1 MAAPERWPG
10 PAENRPGP
18 AERGSRRTCARPF
31 IGDSCARRALR
42 YVAQAL
48 QCGGAVKPTP
58 TPMWGSS
65 DAALLG
71 GLAAMLGSLL
81 HADLG
86 VAAVV
91 ALVGILL
98 VRRARWLHP
107 RNGSGRVVAVAC
119 ALCFFVTAVR
129 SSRRLT
135 TFAAD
140 HAKVEL
146 DGVWPARCDVEGAVS
161 RSPTVHGDDVVLT
174 VEVETSACPN
184 LPRGRRVV
192 LHAPRE
198 EASSLARDDRVHA
211 FAQLAP
217 LHRFWNPGLGD
228 PRPGEARRNV
238 LLSGSALDLSLR
250 AQGRSLAHAI
260 DVLRVHVRRRIEGT
274 FSRGTEPMAR
284 ALMLGENDLPE
295 DDAEAF
301 RESGL
306 SHLLAVSG
314 MHLVLVI
321 ATVVAGLRALL
332 VRIPALAVRV
342 DVRRLAA
349 ALGAP
354 AAWAYADFAGGSGSA
369 IRAAWMTS
377 AALSA
382 VALGRT
388 PDTWRALGISVLGMM
403 VLDPL
408 APFDVSF
415 VLSAAATL
423 GLLSASGPIER
434 VLGAR
439 APSFARF
446 LVKPTAA
453 TAAATLFCAPVLLGM
468 SPDLPMAGV
477 VANLVA
483 VPLGEVMALPLCLV
497 HALCFWHP
505 RAERG
510 AALAASG
517 ALAAVRAVARWFEG
531 LWWSKLWLPPPTPLQ
546 LGLLAL
552 AATAFALT
560 AIRRRT
566 IALVTLVLLILA
578 EVWTRRTAQ
587 PRGVLRVTFL
597 DVGQGDAAIVD
608 LPDGRVMVVDA
619 GGFVGSPVDTG
630 LRVLAPELR
639 SRRRSHVDVAVLS
652 HPHPDHFGG
661 LRRGLADVRLDAFW
675 DTGQGEVQGAGP
687 AYAGLLD
694 AMRARGV
701 NVRRPDALCG
711 SHRFGG
717 VELDVL
723 SPCPDFD
730 VDRGANDNSLV
741 LRIRFGARSFLLVG
755 DAEHEAEAE
764 LLRRAPGMLRAD
776 VLKVGH
782 HGSRTSSS
790 VDFLRAVDPRIAVVS
805 SGVRNRFGHPH
816 PRTLAALATA
826 TSGRIEVHRTDREGA
841 VTITTDGRSL
851 DVQSRSTMP
860 M

>member
-1 MAAPERWPG
+1 
-10 PAENRPGP
+10 
-18 AERGSRRTCARPF
+18 
-31 IGDSCARRALR
+31 
-42 YVAQAL
+42 
-48 QCGGAVKPTP
+48 
-58 TPMWGSS
+58 MWGPP

-71 GLAAMLGSLL
+71 GLAASLGSLL
-81 HADLG
+81 HADLA
-86 VAAVV
+86 VAAAV
-91 ALVGILL
+91 ALVAILL
-98 VRRARWLHP
+98 VRRAWLH
-107 RNGSGRVVAVAC
+107 RGTDAGRVVAVFC
-119 ALCFFVTAVR
+119 AACFFLTAVR
-129 SSRRLT
+129 SSRRVSA
-135 TFAAD
+135 FEVD

-146 DGVWPARCDVEGAVS
+146 EGTWPARCDVEGSVA
-161 RSPTVHGDDVVLT
+161 RSPTVRGDDVILT
-174 VEVETSACPN
+174 VEAETSSCPS
-184 LPRGRRVV
+184 LPRGRLIV

-198 EASSLARDDRVHA
+198 VAASLARDDRVHA

-228 PRPGEARRNV
+228 PRPGEARRGV
-238 LLSGSALDLSLR
+238 LLSGSALDVTLLAR
-250 AQGRSLAHAI
+250 GRSLPHVI
-260 DVLRVHVRRRIEGT
+260 DALRVHVRQRIDGT
-274 FSRGTEPMAR
+274 FSHATEAMAR
-284 ALMLGENDLPE
+284 ALMLGENDLSE
-295 DDAEAF
+295 DDAQAF

-321 ATVVAGLRALL
+321 ATLVAGLRALL

-342 DVRRLAA
+342 DARRVAA

-377 AALSA
+377 AALLA

-388 PDTWRALGISVLGMM
+388 PDTWRALGISVLG
-403 VLDPL
+403 VVLLDPL

-423 GLLSASGPIER
+423 GLLSVSRPIER
-434 VLGAR
+434 TLDAR
-439 APSFARF
+439 VPSFARV

-468 SPDLPMAGV
+468 SPDLPLAGV

-483 VPLGEVMALPLCLV
+483 VPLGEVMALPLCLL

-505 RAERG
+505 LAERG

-517 ALAAVRAVARWFEG
+517 ALAAVRAVAHGFED
-531 LWWSKLWLPPPTPLQ
+531 LWWSKLWLPPPTSLQ

-552 AATAFALT
+552 AATAVALT

-566 IALVTLVLLILA
+566 VVLITLVLLVLA
-578 EVWTRRTAQ
+578 EAWTRCHTR

-597 DVGQGDAAIVD
+597 DVGQGDAAVVD
-608 LPDGRVMVVDA
+608 LPDGGVMIIDA

-630 LRVLAPELR
+630 TRVLAPELR
-639 SRRRSHVDVAVLS
+639 SRRRGRVDVAVLT

-661 LRRGLADVRLDAFW
+661 LRRGLADVRVDAFW
-675 DTGQGEVQGAGP
+675 DTGQGEEQGAGP
-687 AYAGLLD
+687 AYAALLES
-694 AMRARGV
+694 MRARGV
-701 NVRRPDALCG
+701 DIQRPDTLCG
-711 SHRFGG
+711 SHRLGG
-717 VELDVL
+717 VEVDVL
-723 SPCPDFD
+723 SPCPSFAP
-730 VDRGANDNSLV
+730 DRGANDNSLV
-741 LRIRFGARSFLLVG
+741 LRLRYGTRSFLFVG
-755 DAEHEAEAE
+755 DAEHEAEEE
-764 LLRRAPGMLRAD
+764 LLHRVPGALRAD

-790 VDFLRAVDPRIAVVS
+790 PDFLRAVDPRVAVVS

-816 PRTLAALATA
+816 PRTLAALATVTA
-826 TSGRIEVHRTDREGA
+826 GRIEVRRTDREGA